1 MLAAFLFAFLLAA
14 GCSGG
19 GDNTTG
25 TGSTDLPDRTLAAT
39 PETTASTSQTP
50 STPTPGTT
58 ALSSGVTLRL
68 EGNAGTKFSG
78 VCTTGAKDEVLV
90 GQVPKRYS
98 FDLRGQTL
106 SCSITKQSPNK
117 SSLRVILLDGGNTRS
132 IQQTKSQNSA
142 VNISYSGG

>member
-1 MLAAFLFAFLLAA
+1 MLAAFLVALLLAA
-14 GCSGG
+14 GCSGD

-25 TGSTDLPDRTLAAT
+25 TGSTDLPDRTLAAP

-50 STPTPGTT
+50 PAPGTT
-58 ALSSGVTLRL
+58 TLSQGITLRL

-78 VCTTGAKDEVLV
+78 VCTTGEEDEVLV

-106 SCSITKQSPNK
+106 SCSITKQSPKK

-132 IQQTKSQNSA
+132 IQQTKSQKSA
-142 VNISYSGG
+142 ITISYSGG